1 MIIKK
6 CIKCGNQ
13 FAYKEKFLSSFPKY
27 RSIKCKDC
35 GAKYMVSEFSRLLF
49 AILIA
54 LPLFIRTFLPGV
66 FLYGLIYL
74 LLSIVY
80 LAILLFTYP
89 YFALLKLEEVKVTE
103 VGK

>member
-35 GAKYMVSEFSRLLF
+35 GAKYKASEFSRLFF

-54 LPLFIRTFLPGV
+54 LPFFTRGILSGV
-66 FLYGLIYL
+66 FHYGWIYL

-80 LAILLFTYP
+80 YAILLFTYP
-89 YFALLKLEEVKVTE
+89 FFELLKLEEVEVTE
-103 VGK
+103 VGN